1 MEATGNSL
9 QADTSTEFPTG
20 NHCWMVGTGAPIL
33 KSSLARKL
41 LQRPAHSNPT
51 EPVPHPHTQDTQT
64 ERRSRQ
70 MLQGAPAPLPA
81 TPVASPHL
89 VPNSAAGAAALLGPG
104 ARGTLNLYMPQG
116 RKSISMPKGGNYC
129 SRRSPT
135 TTSHRIVLEPWT
147 GKKCLKVR

>member
-1 MEATGNSL
+1 M
-9 QADTSTEFPTG
+9 
-20 NHCWMVGTGAPIL
+20 MGTGSPIL

-51 EPVPHPHTQDTQT
+51 EPVPRPHTQDTQT
-64 ERRSRQ
+64 ECRSRQ
-70 MLQGAPAPLPA
+70 MLQGAPHPTPPPA
-81 TPVASPHL
+81 TLVASPHL
-89 VPNSAAGAAALLGPG
+89 VPDSAAGAAALLRPG
-104 ARGTLNLYMPQG
+104 ARGTLNLHMPQG

-147 GKKCLKVR
+147 GKKYLKVR